1 MNFLRNLSTRKKIL
15 LADMSILF
23 SAMLWGGDYIVAKRA
38 LEVIPPGFM
47 NAIKFSICALIMLLF
62 FWKRIKKMSAGD
74 FFVGFITGAMMF
86 GGFIGQT
93 TGLKYTTVGN
103 NAFITS
109 AYVIV
114 VPFMAWVLT
123 RERPKTNSFVAVL
136 LTVLGIGFLTLQGSF
151 SISKGDGITLIGAVF
166 FGMELALLGKYAKK
180 MDVLILAFLEA
191 AVAGILFWIYAFSFE
206 TVPVIWSRDLILSMA
221 YITFFGSVITHVTV
235 TVALKYTTSS
245 RGAVLCATEA
255 LFAVFLAAIFLG
267 ERLYL
272 KGWIGSALV
281 LLAVLVAELGGSLFR
296 GKSSHS
302 Q

>member
-1 MNFLRNLSTRKKIL
+1 MNFLRNLSTRGKIL

-23 SAMLWGGDYIVAKRA
+23 SAMLWGGDYIVAKQA

-47 NAIKFSICALIMLLF
+47 NAIKFSICALIMLF
-62 FWKRIKKMSAGD
+62 FLWKRIKKMSAGD
-74 FFVGFITGAMMF
+74 FFVGFVTGTMMF

-114 VPFMAWVLT
+114 VPFMAWILT
-123 RERPKTNSFVAVL
+123 RERPKVNSFFAVF
-136 LTVLGIGFLTLQGSF
+136 LTVLGIAFLTLHGEV
-151 SISKGDGITLIGAVF
+151 SISKGDGITLMGALF
-166 FGMELALLGKYAKK
+166 FGLELALLGKYAKK

-191 AVAGILFWIYAFSFE
+191 AVAGLFFWIYTFSFE
-206 TVPVIWSRDLILSMA
+206 TVYVLWDRSLILSML
-221 YITFFGSVITHVTV
+221 YITFFGSVITHITV

-245 RGAVLCATEA
+245 RGAVLCATES
-255 LFAVFLAAIFLG
+255 LFGVFLAAIFLG
-267 ERLYL
+267 ERLFIR
-272 KGWIGSALV
+272 GWIGSVLV
-281 LLAVLVAELGGSLFR
+281 LSAVLVAELGEGMFR
-296 GKSSHS
+296 GKANLS

>member
-1 MNFLRNLSTRKKIL
+1 MNFFKNLSNRKKIL
-15 LADMSILF
+15 FADISILF
-23 SAMLWGGDYIVAKRA
+23 SAILWGGDYIVAKSA
-38 LEVIPPGFM
+38 LDVIPPGFM
-47 NAIKFSICALIMLLF
+47 NAIRFSICALLMLIFL
-62 FWKRIKKMSAGD
+62 WNRIKKMSLSD
-74 FFVGFITGAMMF
+74 IYVGVITGVMMF

-109 AYVIV
+109 AYVII
-114 VPFMAWVLT
+114 VPFIAWFLT
-123 RERPKTNSFVAVL
+123 RERPKRNSFFAVF

-151 SISKGDGITLIGAVF
+151 SISRGDGITLIGAVF
-166 FGMELALLGKYAKK
+166 FGLELALLGKYAKK

-206 TVPVIWSRDLILSMA
+206 TAPVMWDQNLILSMV
-221 YITFFGSVITHVTV
+221 YITFFGSVITHITV

-255 LFAVFLAAIFLG
+255 LFGVFLAAIFLG

-272 KGWIGSALV
+272 NGWIGSALI
-281 LLAVLVAELGGSLFR
+281 LAAVLVSELGIGLFKR
-296 GKSSHS
+296 KNI
-302 Q
+302 